1 MEGRD
6 MKREFSW
13 GTVLGLALLG
23 FSMST
28 GWALN
33 KGLSFKLL
41 QNEYTNSAFVIGAVL
56 SLQGLMGIFVPIL
69 MGYYSDKSRFGRG
82 RRTPF
87 ILAGGIFA
95 GFVVLGVYFSY
106 IAKVP
111 LLAFATML
119 ALFYFAMYFYVAQY
133 RSLMPDVI
141 PSGERG
147 RASGIITLF
156 EWAGNLFLFGSLAF
170 LIIEATKK
178 TGIKNEI
185 NALIQA
191 GYMWIPFAVVSGF
204 LMLSALIVYMKVRE
218 PPLPEE
224 MPEEGLTAYLRSIVS
239 DKDFLKFYS
248 AQILWWMS
256 FEFVAVFLF
265 GILESVLGTK
275 DVTALGNAI
284 MALFNVLVLV
294 GAVIGGVLYDRTGR
308 RKSIVL
314 GGIIFLIPF
323 LAGWFV
329 YTKLQI
335 TALIGLAGIGWGMLM
350 ATSWPVIGDLLTKYE
365 REAFNGR
372 YYGFFE
378 ATKSFPI
385 LIAGLVGGAIVQLAG
400 GNYKVLFPV
409 GAIFVIIA
417 LPLIWGMK
425 NLDVISEDKPGIEDI
440 EETEVGV

>member
-1 MEGRD
+1 
-6 MKREFSW
+6 MKRGFSW

-41 QNEYTNSAFVIGAVL
+41 QNGYTNSAFIIGAVL

-69 MGYYSDKSRFGRG
+69 MGYYSDISRFGRG

-87 ILAGGIFA
+87 ILLGGVFA
-95 GFVVLGVYFSY
+95 GLVTLGVYFSY

-119 ALFYFAMYFYVAQY
+119 ALFYFSLYFYVAQY

-170 LIIEATKK
+170 LIIKATSV
-178 TGIKNEI
+178 TGLDNEI
-185 NALIQA
+185 EALIKS

-204 LMLSALIVYMKVRE
+204 LMVSALIVYAKVKE
-218 PPLPEE
+218 PAFPED
-224 MPEEGLTAYLRSIVS
+224 MPEENLGDYLRSIVS
-239 DKDFLKFYS
+239 DRDFLKFYS

-284 MALFNVLVLV
+284 MALFNVLVLI
-294 GAVIGGVLYDRTGR
+294 GAVVGGVLYDRMGR

-314 GGIIFLIPF
+314 GGVIFLIPF
-323 LAGWFV
+323 LGGWFV
-329 YTKLQI
+329 HTKVQI
-335 TALIGLAGIGWGMLM
+335 TGLIGLAGIGWGMLM

-425 NLDVISEDKPGIEDI
+425 NLDEISGQKPGIDEL

>member
-1 MEGRD
+1 MVEGKERL
-6 MKREFSW
+6 SL

-28 GWALN
+28 GWGLN
-33 KGLSFKLL
+33 KGISFKLL
-41 QNEYTNSAFVIGAVL
+41 QNGYTNSAFVIGAVL

-69 MGYYSDKSRFGRG
+69 MGYYSDLRRSGRG

-95 GFVVLGVYFSY
+95 GLVILGVYLSY
-106 IAKVP
+106 VAGAP

-133 RSLMPDVI
+133 RSLMPDVV

-156 EWAGNLFLFGSLAF
+156 EWAGNLFIFGILAL
-170 LIIEATKK
+170 LIVRASKL
-178 TGIKNEI
+178 TGLDNEI
-185 NALIQA
+185 NALIKA
-191 GYMWIPFAVVSGF
+191 GYMWIPFTLVAGL
-204 LMLSALIVYMKVRE
+204 LMVSALVVYFKVRE
-218 PPLPEE
+218 PDFPEE
-224 MPEEGLTAYLRSIVS
+224 LPEEGLTDYLRSIVA
-239 DKDFLKFYS
+239 DRDFLKFYS

-256 FEFVAVFLF
+256 FEFVAVFMF

-284 MALFNVLVLV
+284 MALFNVTVLV
-294 GAVIGGVLYDRTGR
+294 GAVVGGPLYDRMGR

-314 GGIIFLIPF
+314 GGVIFLLPF
-323 LAGWFV
+323 LAGWFIH
-329 YTKLQI
+329 TKLQI
-335 TALIGLAGIGWGMLM
+335 TALIGFAGIGWGMLM

-378 ATKSFPI
+378 ATKAFPV
-385 LIAGLVGGAIVQLAG
+385 LVAGLLGGGIVQLAG

-409 GAIFVIIA
+409 GAIFILIA

-425 NLDVISEDKPGIEDI
+425 NLDELSGGKPKVEAI

>member
-1 MEGRD
+1 MR
-6 MKREFSW
+6 REFSW

-41 QNEYTNSAFVIGAVL
+41 QNGYTNSAFVIGAVL

-69 MGYYSDKSRFGRG
+69 MGYYSDISRFGKG

-95 GFVVLGVYFSY
+95 GLFALGIYFSY
-106 IAKVP
+106 VSKVP
-111 LLAFATML
+111 LLAFAAML

-147 RASGIITLF
+147 KASGVITLF

-170 LIIEATKK
+170 LIIKATKI
-178 TGIKNEI
+178 TGIDNEI
-185 NALIQA
+185 NALIAA
-191 GYMWIPFAVVSGF
+191 GYMWIPFAVVAGF
-204 LMLSALIVYMKVRE
+204 LMISALIVYAKVKE
-218 PPLPEE
+218 PAFPEE
-224 MPEEGLTAYLRSIVS
+224 IPEEGLFDYLRSIVA
-239 DKDFLKFYS
+239 DRDFLKFYS

-265 GILESVLGTK
+265 GILESVLGTQN
-275 DVTALGNAI
+275 VTALGNAI
-284 MALFNVLVLV
+284 MALFNVTVLV
-294 GAVIGGVLYDRTGR
+294 GALVGGVLYDKVGR
-308 RKSIVL
+308 RKSILL
-314 GGIIFLIPF
+314 GGIIFLLPF

-329 YTKLQI
+329 YTKIQI
-335 TALIGLAGIGWGMLM
+335 TALIGVAGIGWGMLM

-385 LIAGLVGGAIVQLAG
+385 LIAGIVGGAIVQLAG

-409 GAIFVIIA
+409 GAIFVLIA

-425 NLDVISEDKPGIEDI
+425 NLDETSKAKPGIEGL
-440 EETEVGV
+440 EEAELEV

>member
-1 MEGRD
+1 MNE
-6 MKREFSW
+6 KRFGW
-13 GTVLGLALLG
+13 GTILSLALLG
-23 FSMST
+23 FGMST

-41 QNEYTNSAFVIGAVL
+41 QEGYTNSAFVIGAVL

-69 MGYYSDKSRFGRG
+69 MGYYSDKSKFGRG

-95 GFVVLGVYFSY
+95 GFVTLGVYFSY
-106 IAKVP
+106 IAKVS

-119 ALFYFAMYFYVAQY
+119 ALFYFSLYFYVAQY

-170 LIIEATKK
+170 LIIRATEV
-178 TGIKNEI
+178 TGITNEI
-185 NALIQA
+185 MALIKA

-224 MPEEGLTAYLRSIVS
+224 MPEEGLTTYLHSIVS

-265 GILESVLGTK
+265 GILESVLGTT

-294 GAVIGGVLYDRTGR
+294 GAVVGGVLYDKVGR

-314 GGIIFLIPF
+314 GGIIFLISF
-323 LAGWFV
+323 LLGWFV
-329 YTKLQI
+329 HTKVQI
-335 TALIGLAGIGWGMLM
+335 TALIGVAGIGWGMLM

-385 LIAGLVGGAIVQLAG
+385 LIAGIVGGAIVQLAG
-400 GNYKVLFPV
+400 GDYRVLFPV
-409 GAIFVIIA
+409 GAIFVVIA
-417 LPLIWGMK
+417 LPLIWGME
-425 NLDVISEDKPGIEDI
+425 NLDVPLNNVEKSEEIEETI

>member
-1 MEGRD
+1 MEKKFKWRV
-6 MKREFSW
+6 
-13 GTVLGLALLG
+13 VLSLALLG

-41 QNEYTNSAFVIGAVL
+41 QHGYTRSPLIIGAVL
-56 SLQGLMGIFVPIL
+56 SLQGFMGIFVPIL
-69 MGYYSDKSRFGRG
+69 IGYYSDIRKTG

-95 GFVVLGVYFSY
+95 GLVTMGVYFSY

-119 ALFYFAMYFYVAQY
+119 ALFYFSLYFYVAQY
-133 RSLMPDVI
+133 RSLLPETF

-147 RASGIITLF
+147 KASGIITLF
-156 EWAGNLFLFGSLAF
+156 EWAGNLFLFGTLAF
-170 LIIEATKK
+170 LVFNATKITGAK
-178 TGIKNEI
+178 TGIE
-185 NALIQA
+185 ALIK
-191 GYMWIPFAVVSGF
+191 GNYLWIPFTIVSAF
-204 LMLSALIVYMKVRE
+204 LIVSALVVYVRIKE
-218 PPLPEE
+218 AKIEGGIPEE
-224 MPEEGLTAYLRSIVS
+224 DLWEYLKTIAA
-239 DKDFLKFYS
+239 DEDFLKFYS

-275 DVTALGNAI
+275 NVTALGNAI
-284 MALFNVLVLV
+284 MALFNVTVLI
-294 GAVIGGVLYDRTGR
+294 GAVVGGSLYDRMGR

-314 GGIIFLIPF
+314 GGIIFLISF
-323 LAGWFV
+323 LGGWFV
-329 YTKLQI
+329 HTKVQI
-335 TALIGLAGIGWGMLM
+335 TGLIGLAGIGWGMLM

-409 GAIFVIIA
+409 GAVFVIIA

-425 NLDVISEDKPGIEDI
+425 NLDEISGQKPGIDEL

>member
-1 MEGRD
+1 ME
-6 MKREFSW
+6 KKFNW

-41 QNEYTNSAFVIGAVL
+41 QNGYTNSAFIIGAVL
-56 SLQGLMGIFVPIL
+56 SLQGLMGIFVPIV
-69 MGYYSDKSRFGRG
+69 MGYYSDTSRFGRG

-95 GFVVLGVYFSY
+95 GLVVLGVYFSY
-106 IAKVP
+106 IARVP

-170 LIIEATKK
+170 LIIKATKV
-178 TGIKNEI
+178 TGIDNEI
-185 NALIQA
+185 EALIKA
-191 GYMWIPFAVVSGF
+191 GYMWIPFAVVAGF
-204 LMLSALIVYMKVRE
+204 LMLSAFIVYAKVKE
-218 PPLPEE
+218 PAFPEE
-224 MPEEGLTAYLRSIVS
+224 MPEEGLTDYLRSIVA
-239 DKDFLKFYS
+239 DRDFLKFYS

-256 FEFVAVFLF
+256 FEFVAVFMF

-294 GAVIGGVLYDRTGR
+294 GAVVGGVLYDRMGR
-308 RKSIVL
+308 RKSIIL
-314 GGIIFLIPF
+314 GGLIFLMPF

-329 YTKLQI
+329 HTKLQI
-335 TALIGLAGIGWGMLM
+335 TALIGFAGIGWGMLM
-350 ATSWPVIGDLLTKYE
+350 STSWPVIGDLLTKYE

-425 NLDVISEDKPGIEDI
+425 NLDEISKEKPKVEAI
-440 EETEVGV
+440 EETEMGV

>member
-1 MEGRD
+1 
-6 MKREFSW
+6 MKRGFSW

-41 QNEYTNSAFVIGAVL
+41 QNGYTNSAFIIGAVL

-69 MGYYSDKSRFGRG
+69 MGYYSDISRFGRG

-87 ILAGGIFA
+87 ILLGGVFA
-95 GFVVLGVYFSY
+95 GLVTLGVYFSY

-119 ALFYFAMYFYVAQY
+119 ALFYFSLYFYVAQY

-170 LIIEATKK
+170 LIIKATSV
-178 TGIKNEI
+178 TGLDNEI
-185 NALIQA
+185 EALIKS

-204 LMLSALIVYMKVRE
+204 LMVSALIVYAKVKE
-218 PPLPEE
+218 PAFPED
-224 MPEEGLTAYLRSIVS
+224 MPEENLGDYLRSIVS
-239 DKDFLKFYS
+239 DRDFLKFYL
-248 AQILWWMS
+248 AQIFWWMS

-284 MALFNVLVLV
+284 MALFNVLVLI
-294 GAVIGGVLYDRTGR
+294 GAVVGGVLYDRMGR

-314 GGIIFLIPF
+314 GGIIFLISF
-323 LAGWFV
+323 LGGWFV
-329 YTKLQI
+329 HTKVQI
-335 TALIGLAGIGWGMLM
+335 TGLIGLAGIGWGMLM

-409 GAIFVIIA
+409 GAVFVIIA

-425 NLDVISEDKPGIEDI
+425 NLDEISGQKPGIDEL